1 VDIVLWLV
9 LGAIA
14 GVAAVLVMYRSIP
27 DTPIEWAG
35 AVLIGLAGGW
45 VGGIAADFL
54 GLEAV
59 SWIGSLVLAFVAA
72 VLLLMLLKRIAPGGR

>member
-1 VDIVLWLV
+1 MDIVLWLV